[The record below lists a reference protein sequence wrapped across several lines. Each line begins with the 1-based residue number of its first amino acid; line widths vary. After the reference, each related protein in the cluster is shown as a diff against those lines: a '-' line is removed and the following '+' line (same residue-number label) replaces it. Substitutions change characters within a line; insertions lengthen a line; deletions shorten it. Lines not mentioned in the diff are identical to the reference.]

1 MQMMGRMIAPPAQM
15 MLPCRP
21 KFGLRRLSPSV
32 EQEVEKM
39 PILNDIMDHEVIGP
53 AILKELEKGRLEGLK
68 EGLKEGQ
75 QMGSQNILRRQL
87 ERRFGALP
95 EWASKEHAQDGH
107 GIKRPA
113 GRASVFP
120 SSLAARSRA
129 LCAFE
134 EDAQN
139 GHGVKLATE
148 RASEFLSHLA
158 ARSRALCA
166 SKRLAEI
173 SAAELEE
180 IGVRILEVSDLEHL
194 FPPR

>member
-1 MQMMGRMIAPPAQM
+1 
-15 MLPCRP
+15 
-21 KFGLRRLSPSV
+21 
-32 EQEVEKM
+32 M

-95 EWASKEHAQDGH
+95 EW
-107 GIKRPA
+107 
-113 GRASVFP
+113 
-120 SSLAARSRA
+120 
-129 LCAFE
+129 AFE